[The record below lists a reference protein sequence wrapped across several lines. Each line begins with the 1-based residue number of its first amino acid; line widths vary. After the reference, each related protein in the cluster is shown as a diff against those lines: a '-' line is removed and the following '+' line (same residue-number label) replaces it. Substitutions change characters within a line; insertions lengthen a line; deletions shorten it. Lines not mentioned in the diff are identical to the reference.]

1 MAQVQVKTALKRKL
15 KHAAPNAPTMEIAQQ
30 SSVSQTLEYAQQQ
43 SFKVIHTLLH
53 SSLAYLAYL
62 RHLFPEE
69 CFKDRSF
76 ESIYTDAEARSHL
89 DLGPEEPR
97 KKQKKNEKTYSPS
110 DTQLDL
116 KVFVHDSHPGVK
128 TFLSWLIIQDG
139 ILEGVLKSTITAAQF
154 CVCPDQ
160 TDRTNVIESY
170 TFRFYYR
177 VSNNQSGRE
186 LASLALTGTTPSSI
200 SVTNAREGL
209 RELIRLIVSHTSKM
223 PDLPDTRFLTC
234 HLFHLPDPSFDF
246 KPYGFGPSVDRAMSM
261 PCNRD
266 WRPKT
271 IEAGAVDSGHH
282 RVSLNITHM
291 QLIGEEEPHS
301 DELYGI
307 PDRMLHNRKLSR
319 VTGSPQGESP
329 EYDNGGS
336 PNQSTSSC
344 ASHGEAPE
352 DNSIQIIQSPTPSLV
367 ATPRLP
373 SPGNGWPMSEMQ
385 LSQALFAQ
393 LEQRRISRGCV
404 EGGNDARDAIH
415 CQCNLSEKEG
425 AMVQCSF
432 CHTWQHCHCYGYDV
446 ESFPERHACY
456 SCLFG
461 DVDTKR
467 LAELKEFAL
476 TRRCLWLIYSQDSPK
491 SQAELTRALGMFK

>member
-223 PDLPDTRFLTC
+223 PDLP
-234 HLFHLPDPSFDF
+234 
-246 KPYGFGPSVDRAMSM
+246 
-261 PCNRD
+261 
-266 WRPKT
+266 
-271 IEAGAVDSGHH
+271 
-282 RVSLNITHM
+282 
-291 QLIGEEEPHS
+291 EEPHS

-425 AMVQCSF
+425 AMVRSVPDDIDHTCS
-432 CHTWQHCHCYGYDV
+432 V
-446 ESFPERHACY
+446 
-456 SCLFG
+456 
-461 DVDTKR
+461 
-467 LAELKEFAL
+467 L
-476 TRRCLWLIYSQDSPK
+476 T
-491 SQAELTRALGMFK
+491 G